1 VQFREGYRS
10 LRARRSLALLAL
22 AAGVAACGGA
32 SGVGPDDD
40 DDGGNGGNGGTPGAV
55 PVIVFDMVVDGNR
68 DIYSV
73 KADGSDLTRLTTS
86 PGDDRH
92 PTAAGTR
99 VVFTSNRNSGA
110 AELYTVSLATK
121 NEARLTESPNRQELD
136 PAISPDGKRL
146 AFSAAGGAVV
156 GGGATKIWVGDNE
169 AFSAAVAAPAFGYE
183 GAVESSASWSP
194 DGTRLVFAST
204 QSGTADIYIL
214 DLGQSGAPK
223 VTPFQGT
230 TTTEADFEPAW
241 SPDGKSIAFTSNRA
255 GGDAEIYVAAVAGG
269 EPVRLTTRAGTDASP
284 TWLSDG
290 RIAYVAWDGDSS
302 RLRIVDPKNPA
313 QPVDVNIGAGSPQR
327 PAGVR

>member
-1 VQFREGYRS
+1 MPHRALYAPSDASVATGTVQFREGYRS
-10 LRARRSLALLAL
+10 LRARRSLALLTL
-22 AAGVAACGGA
+22 VAGVAACGGA

-146 AFSAAGGAVV
+146 AFSAAGG
-156 GGGATKIWVGDNE
+156 
-169 AFSAAVAAPAFGYE
+169 APAFGYE